1 MKIEAKGTFSGQTE
15 RLRASHKNNGRYFR
29 VLMVKRK
36 HSGKIDFFRKNLRI
50 TFDVVSDLSR
60 MMIFSTV

>member
-29 VLMVKRK
+29 VLMVKLK
-36 HSGKIDFFRKNLRI
+36 QSGKLDLKKKLRI
-50 TFDVVSDLSR
+50 KSDVVFDLSR
-60 MMIFSTV
+60 MVIFSTL